1 MKNGK
6 ERPRMILIVD
16 DDAEWR
22 DFLFRVIGERYPV
35 QYATNGE
42 DGLRAARRTIP
53 DAIVLDVMLPGGMDG
68 FMVFC
73 ELKKSPETKDIPI
86 ILVTEV
92 NRVMES
98 EVDSLLLDRYFGS
111 APAAFL
117 EKPVSPDRLLEELE
131 RALGRSGK
139 HMPGLRLQGG

>member
-1 MKNGK
+1 MKIGK
-6 ERPRMILIVD
+6 DHTRTILIVD

-22 DFLFRVIGERYPV
+22 DFLFRVLGERYPV

-42 DGLRAARRTIP
+42 DAISAARRTIP
-53 DAIVLDVMLPGGMDG
+53 AAIVLDVMLPGGMDG

-73 ELKKSPETKDIPI
+73 ELKESPETRDIPI
-86 ILVTEV
+86 IMLTEV

-98 EVDSLLLDRYFGS
+98 EVDSLLLHRYFGS

-117 EKPVSPDRLLEELE
+117 EKPVSPDRLIEELE
-131 RALGRSGK
+131 RALDRSGK
-139 HMPGLRLQGG
+139 HLLGIGR

>member
-1 MKNGK
+1 MKI
-6 ERPRMILIVD
+6 RRDHTRTILIVD

-22 DFLFRVIGERYPV
+22 DFLFRVLGERYPV

-42 DGLRAARRTIP
+42 DALRAARRTIP
-53 DAIVLDVMLPGGMDG
+53 AAIVLDVMLPGGMDG

-73 ELKKSPETKDIPI
+73 ELKESPETRDIPI
-86 ILVTEV
+86 ILLTEV

-117 EKPVSPDRLLEELE
+117 EKPVSPDRHLEELE
-131 RALGRSGK
+131 HALGGNGK
-139 HMPGLRLQGG
+139 HVLGIGRQ

>member
-1 MKNGK
+1 MKIRK
-6 ERPRMILIVD
+6 QPTRAILIVD

-22 DFLFRVIGERYPV
+22 DFLFRVLGERYLV

-42 DGLRAARRTIP
+42 DALGAACRTIP

-98 EVDSLLLDRYFGS
+98 EVNGLLLHRYFGS

-131 RALGRSGK
+131 HALGGNGK
-139 HMPGLRLQGG
+139 HVFGISR

>member
-1 MKNGK
+1 MKIRK
-6 ERPRMILIVD
+6 QPTRAILIVD

-22 DFLFRVIGERYPV
+22 DFLFRVLGERYLV

-42 DGLRAARRTIP
+42 DALGAACRTIP

-98 EVDSLLLDRYFGS
+98 EVNGLLLHRYFGS

-131 RALGRSGK
+131 HALGGNGK
-139 HMPGLRLQGG
+139 HALGISR

>member
-1 MKNGK
+1 MKI
-6 ERPRMILIVD
+6 RRDHTRTILIVD

-22 DFLFRVIGERYPV
+22 DFLFRVLGERYPV

-42 DGLRAARRTIP
+42 DALRAARRTIP
-53 DAIVLDVMLPGGMDG
+53 AAIVLDVMLPGGMDG

-73 ELKKSPETKDIPI
+73 ELKESPETRDIPI
-86 ILVTEV
+86 ILLTEV

-98 EVDSLLLDRYFGS
+98 EVDSLLLHRYFGS

-131 RALGRSGK
+131 HALGGNGK
-139 HMPGLRLQGG
+139 HVLGIGRQ

>member
-1 MKNGK
+1 MKI
-6 ERPRMILIVD
+6 RRDHTRTILIVD

-22 DFLFRVIGERYPV
+22 DFLFRVLGERYPV

-42 DGLRAARRTIP
+42 DALRAARRTIP
-53 DAIVLDVMLPGGMDG
+53 AAIVLDVMLPGGMDG

-73 ELKKSPETKDIPI
+73 ELKESPETRDIPI
-86 ILVTEV
+86 VLLTEV

-98 EVDSLLLDRYFGS
+98 EVDSLLLHRYFGT

-131 RALGRSGK
+131 HALGGNGK
-139 HMPGLRLQGG
+139 HVLGIGRQ

>member
-1 MKNGK
+1 MKNDK
-6 ERPRMILIVD
+6 ERLRTILIVD

-35 QYATNGE
+35 QYAASGE
-42 DGLRAARRTIP
+42 DGLRVARGTIP

-98 EVDSLLLDRYFGS
+98 EVDGILLDRYFGN

-139 HMPGLRLQGG
+139 HVLGIGR

>member
-1 MKNGK
+1 MKSGK
-6 ERPRMILIVD
+6 ERNRTILIVD

-22 DFLFRVIGERYPV
+22 DFVFRVIGERYPV

-42 DGLRAARRTIP
+42 DALRVARGTIP
-53 DAIVLDVMLPGGMDG
+53 DAIILDVMLPGGMDG

-73 ELKKSPETKDIPI
+73 ELKESPETKDIPI
-86 ILVTEV
+86 ILLTEV
-92 NRVMES
+92 NRVMET

-131 RALGRSGK
+131 RALGRNGK
-139 HMPGLRLQGG
+139 HVLGIRL